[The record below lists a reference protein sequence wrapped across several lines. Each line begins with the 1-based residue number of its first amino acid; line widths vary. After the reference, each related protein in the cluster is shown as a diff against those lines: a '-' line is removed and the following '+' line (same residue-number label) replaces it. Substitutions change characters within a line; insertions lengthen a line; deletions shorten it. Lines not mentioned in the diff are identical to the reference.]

1 MDNKVDILIDLQT
14 KGQAELAQLRKDIAQ
29 LNNPVNALTEDMEHL
44 KKQIQ
49 DVGNKSK
56 DSFDTLS
63 KKVIVLRDL
72 ANSFKS
78 LTDGIRDTV
87 QVGIDFDKSMHELQA
102 VAGVSG
108 KTLADIGVYAREAA
122 KAFGTDAST
131 SVESYKL
138 LLSQLGPELAKTPR
152 QLQEMGNAVQ
162 TTAKLMG
169 NDVTAA
175 AEVLTTAM
183 NQYGISLEDP
193 IKATATM
200 KQMMNAMAAAGQ
212 AGSAELPQIANALKQ
227 SGMAANSA
235 GVKFNELNAAI
246 QVLDKAGKK
255 GSEGGVAIRNILGS
269 LAKNNIGNN
278 SMTFAERLKTLKPL
292 LKDDA
297 ALIKMFGVE
306 NANAARALIEGT
318 SEIDKFNKAIEEGV
332 SAQSAST
339 QAEIIMNSISERQAK
354 MSAIFNDFK
363 IDVQQAFGSLAGY
376 VGGVGDTVAGVVNMV
391 PGIMSTFELL
401 KKVAA
406 VTKQW
411 SWFTKIQ
418 IGLQKVLNI
427 AMKGLPIFWIVTAL
441 TVVADIVYTIYKH
454 FDSIRKAFADGG
466 ILAGVK
472 RIGQV
477 LLESI
482 LLPLQKLFETIG
494 FKGTARSIQS
504 LRESWGFAEK
514 PSTNDELANSVN
526 EDTKKTTSTPSAVT
540 AGLSSAAKGG
550 TRSTSINIKLD
561 SMVGTIAFNG
571 GVKENSESMIRQVEE
586 ALLRTL
592 YSARSAAM

>member
-550 TRSTSINIKLD
+550 TRSTSINIKMD

>member
-56 DSFDTLS
+56 DSFDTLA

-318 SEIDKFNKAIEEGV
+318 SEIDKFNNAIEEGV

-363 IDVQQAFGSLAGY
+363 IDVQQTFGSLAGY
-376 VGGVGDTVAGVVNMV
+376 VGGMGSDRIVG
-391 PGIMSTFELL
+391 L
-401 KKVAA
+401 
-406 VTKQW
+406 
-411 SWFTKIQ
+411 
-418 IGLQKVLNI
+418 
-427 AMKGLPIFWIVTAL
+427 
-441 TVVADIVYTIYKH
+441 
-454 FDSIRKAFADGG
+454 
-466 ILAGVK
+466 
-472 RIGQV
+472 
-477 LLESI
+477 
-482 LLPLQKLFETIG
+482 
-494 FKGTARSIQS
+494 
-504 LRESWGFAEK
+504 
-514 PSTNDELANSVN
+514 
-526 EDTKKTTSTPSAVT
+526 
-540 AGLSSAAKGG
+540 
-550 TRSTSINIKLD
+550 
-561 SMVGTIAFNG
+561 
-571 GVKENSESMIRQVEE
+571 
-586 ALLRTL
+586 
-592 YSARSAAM
+592 

>member
-56 DSFDTLS
+56 DSFDTLA

-87 QVGIDFDKSMHELQA
+87 QVGIDFDKSMRELQA

-363 IDVQQAFGSLAGY
+363 IDVQQTFGSLAGY

-418 IGLQKVLNI
+418 IGLQKVLNM

-550 TRSTSINIKLD
+550 TRSTSINIKMD

>member
-200 KQMMNAMAAAGQ
+200 TQMMNAMAAAGQ

-550 TRSTSINIKLD
+550 TRSTSINIKMD

>member
-56 DSFDTLS
+56 DSFDTLA

-363 IDVQQAFGSLAGY
+363 IDVQQTFGSLAGY

-418 IGLQKVLNI
+418 IGLQKVLNM

-550 TRSTSINIKLD
+550 TRSTSINIKMD